1 MALDN
6 YLYAKGK
13 ISLAQGRQVV
23 RRARRILSGAA
34 KFLIG
39 RVSSRFGR
47 SRGFSPEHVV
57 TALYRGILDREPD
70 LAGFGD
76 NVDHLR
82 SGGSLERV
90 IRSFV
95 ASPEFR
101 S

>member
-1 MALDN
+1 M
-6 YLYAKGK
+6 GK
-13 ISLAQGRQVV
+13 MGCRPSARDIIWRGQIPYWPGQLAVQSWGE
-23 RRARRILSGAA
+23 
-34 KFLIG
+34 
-39 RVSSRFGR
+39 
-47 SRGFSPEHVV
+47 FSAEHIA